1 MPSRKRH
8 DAKPASTTR
17 KAKPPEAR
25 GPPPPKAELP
35 VIVVGASAG
44 GLEACTKLLTALPAD
59 TGMAFIIVQHLD
71 PTHPSMLPE
80 LLAAHTHMRLGEAT
94 DGETVAADHVYII
107 PPGTYLTIAGGAL
120 HLSKRQKSHGARL
133 PLDHLLKTLAG
144 DCGSLAG
151 CVILSGTGADGSLG
165 LTAVAE
171 ADGFVIAQEPKEA
184 GYDGMPRS
192 AIATER
198 VDLILPI
205 AKIPRALIDHFR
217 HPRGD
222 QANDADGS
230 PDTAKDHLAEI
241 LELLRAKTAH
251 DFRAYKPGTMRRRI
265 ARRMGMASIFPHDSG
280 TYLKMLLSDS
290 SELDLLAKD
299 LLINVTSFFRDPP
312 VFERLAKETFPD
324 LVRMQPLER
333 PLRIWIA
340 GCSTGE
346 EAYSIAIIACETV
359 KAERPEVKLQIFAS
373 DVDQEAV
380 AIARDGVYSA
390 SISDAVSPERLK
402 RFFSEE
408 KGGYRVS
415 TELRGLVVF
424 TVQDVL
430 VDPPFSRLDLVSCRN
445 LLIYL
450 GPEAQAKVM
459 GVFHFA
465 LRQNGILLL
474 GIAENAGD
482 RGGRFEVISKA
493 ERLFRHVG
501 RNLPGD
507 FDILTRSAGD
517 AKAAPSTS
525 AAHRPSRQS
534 VNAELCRRLVLEDHA
549 PATVLIN
556 DKHECLFSLGAIDR
570 YLRLAPGHPT
580 NDILALAPTA
590 LRIKLRSAIKRAA
603 LEEDRILVPGG
614 LRDSGSAGTAF
625 DIEVRC
631 VSSEGEKLTLIS
643 FIDTPARPQ
652 TSDEATPE
660 DEPRIAR
667 MESEL
672 QTARS
677 ELQAALQSLE
687 MSGEEQK
694 AINQEALSVNEEFQ
708 TTNEELLTS
717 KEELQALNEEL
728 TALNGQL
735 QETLDR
741 QRTTTDDLQ
750 NVLYSTD
757 VATLFLDTELKI
769 RFFTPATRHLFNV
782 IPGDVGR
789 PLTDLR
795 SLAVDASLAEDAKVV
810 LETGAAREHEVE
822 TEANLWCR
830 RMLPYRTHD
839 GRVEGVVITF
849 IDITER
855 VHAARNLD
863 AARKTAELADT
874 AKSRFLAA
882 ASHDLRQPL
891 QSLALLHGLLAKAVV
906 GEKAQHLV
914 ARLDQTLGAMS
925 GMLNALL
932 DINQIEAGVVGADP
946 VDFPI
951 DDLLTRVADEFSYH
965 ASAKRLQLRVVRC
978 THIVRS
984 DPRLLEQMVRN
995 LIANAL
1001 KYTVKGKILIG
1012 CRHTADSLKIQ
1023 VCDTGIGIAED
1034 QLHAI
1039 FDEFHQVD
1047 NAARERSRGLGLGLS
1062 IVQRLGALLGHEVTV
1077 QSRVGKGSVFSV
1089 TVARPHRLKG
1099 GGTPNGEFSATSL
1112 PGVVVPP
1119 SAEILVVDD
1128 DPDIRE
1134 LFDLLLTHDGHRI
1147 TTASDGVVALELI
1160 KAGLRPDLV
1169 LADFNLPNG
1178 TDGLE
1183 MSRSIRE
1190 KLGPALPVIIVTGDI
1205 SEATLRDISEGHC
1218 DHFHKPVKARELTAL
1233 VSRLLSGRAVQTS
1246 IVPKSRE
1253 PVGEA
1258 ENATVFV
1265 VDDDDTIR
1273 GSICSLLKEEGLAVE
1288 CFPDSESFLAAYR
1301 PGTLG
1306 CLLIDA
1312 YLPGLDGVSLL
1323 QHLRAGGQ
1331 TLPAIMITGSSDVQ
1345 MAVLAMKAG
1354 ATDFMEKPIGSA
1366 DLLAGIHRALD
1377 QARDASKLSIWRD
1390 EAAASIADL
1399 TPRQHQIMSL
1409 VLAGEASKN
1418 IAIDLGISQRTVEN
1432 HRAAIMKRTGSKS
1445 LPALARMAL
1454 AVSSKPLA

>member
-8 DAKPASTTR
+8 E
-17 KAKPPEAR
+17 AKPPPKGRKVRPAEAR
-25 GPPPPKAELP
+25 GPPAAKAELP

-80 LLAAHTHMRLGEAT
+80 LLATHTHMTLGEAT

-107 PPGTYLTIAGGAL
+107 PPATYLTIADGAL
-120 HLSKRQKSHGARL
+120 HLSKRQQSHGARL
-133 PLDHLLKTLAG
+133 PLDHLLKTLAE

-165 LTAVAE
+165 LTAVVE
-171 ADGFVIAQEPKEA
+171 ADGLVIAQEPKEA

-205 AKIPRALIDHFR
+205 AKMPKALIDHFS

-222 QANDADGS
+222 QTSDADGS
-230 PDTAKDHLAEI
+230 PETAKDHLGEI
-241 LELLRAKTAH
+241 LELLRKKTAH

-265 ARRMGMASIFPHDSG
+265 ARRMGMASISQHDSAA
-280 TYLKMLLSDS
+280 YLNMLQSDS

-299 LLINVTSFFRDPP
+299 LLINVTSFFRDAP
-312 VFERLAKETFPD
+312 VFDRLAKETFPD
-324 LVRMQPLER
+324 LVRAQPLER

-346 EAYSIAIIACETV
+346 EAYSIAMIARETIN
-359 KAERPEVKLQIFAS
+359 ALRPDVKLQIFAS
-373 DVDQEAV
+373 DVDQKAV
-380 AIARDGVYSA
+380 AIARDGLYPA
-390 SISDAVSPERLK
+390 SIADGVSPERLK
-402 RFFSEE
+402 RFFSRE
-408 KGGYRVS
+408 KDGYRVS

-465 LRQNGILLL
+465 LRQDGILLL

-482 RGGRFEVISKA
+482 RGERFKVISKA
-493 ERLFRHVG
+493 DRLFHHVG

-517 AKAAPSTS
+517 AKAPSSSSAP
-525 AAHRPSRQS
+525 HRPSRQS

-603 LEEDRILVPGG
+603 EEEDRIRVPGG
-614 LRDSGSAGTAF
+614 LRDSGSAETAF

-643 FIDTPARPQ
+643 FIDTPAKSQ
-652 TSDEATPE
+652 SFDETEPE
-660 DEPRIAR
+660 DEPRIVR
-667 MESEL
+667 MEGEL

-769 RFFTPATRHLFNV
+769 RFFTPATKHLFNV

-795 SLAVDASLAEDAKVV
+795 ALAVDDRLAKDAKVV

-822 TEANLWCR
+822 TTDGLWCR

-855 VHAARNLD
+855 VHAARDLE
-863 AARKTAELADT
+863 AAKKAAELADT

-891 QSLALLHGLLAKAVV
+891 KSLALLHGLLAKAVV

-914 ARLDQTLGAMS
+914 IRLDQTLGAMS

-951 DDLLTRVADEFSYH
+951 DDLLTRVTDEFSYH
-965 ASAKRLQLRVVRC
+965 ASAKRLELRVVRC
-978 THIVRS
+978 AHNVRS
-984 DPRLLEQMVRN
+984 DPRLLEQMIRN

-1001 KYTVKGKILIG
+1001 KYTVKGRILIG

-1034 QLHAI
+1034 QLHSI

-1047 NAARERSRGLGLGLS
+1047 NEARERSRGLGLGLS
-1062 IVQRLGALLGHEVTV
+1062 IVQRLGVLLGHEVTV
-1077 QSRVGKGSVFSV
+1077 QSHVGKGSVFSV
-1089 TVARPHRLKG
+1089 TVARPHPFAGSSISKG
-1099 GGTPNGEFSATSL
+1099 EDSSA
-1112 PGVVVPP
+1112 VPP
-1119 SAEILVVDD
+1119 GAVRPPRADILVVED

-1134 LFDLLLTHDGHRI
+1134 LFDLLLTQDGHRV
-1147 TTASDGVVALELI
+1147 TTASDGVIALELI
-1160 KAGLRPDLV
+1160 RGGLRPDLV

-1178 TDGLE
+1178 TDGLR
-1183 MSRSIRE
+1183 MSGSIRE
-1190 KLGPALPVIIVTGDI
+1190 SLGSTLPIIIVTGDI
-1205 SEATLRDISEGHC
+1205 SDATLRDIAAAQC
-1218 DHFHKPVKARELTAL
+1218 DHFHKPVKARELNAL
-1233 VSRLLSGRAVQTS
+1233 VSRLLTGRLDQAPTMA
-1246 IVPKSRE
+1246 KSRE
-1253 PVGEA
+1253 PRV
-1258 ENATVFV
+1258 ENRDSTVFV
-1265 VDDDDTIR
+1265 VDDDATVRDA
-1273 GSICSLLKEEGLAVE
+1273 ICSLLEEERLRVE
-1288 CFPDSESFLAAYR
+1288 CFPDSETFLAAYR
-1301 PGTLG
+1301 PGAKG

-1323 QHLRAGGQ
+1323 QRLRAEGQ
-1331 TLPAIMITGSSDVQ
+1331 TLPAIMITGSSDVH
-1345 MAVLAMKAG
+1345 MAVQAMKAG
-1354 ATDFMEKPIGSA
+1354 ATDFMEKPIGSV
-1366 DLLAGIHRALD
+1366 DLLAGVHRALD
-1377 QARDASKLSIWRD
+1377 QAHDASKLSTWRD
-1390 EAAASIADL
+1390 EASAAIADL
-1399 TPRQHQIMSL
+1399 TPRQHQIMDL
-1409 VLAGEASKN
+1409 VLAGAASKN
-1418 IAIDLGISQRTVEN
+1418 IATDLGISQRTVEN

-1454 AVSSKPLA
+1454 AASTVA

>member
-8 DAKPASTTR
+8 DAKPPPKER
-17 KAKPPEAR
+17 KVKPADTR
-25 GPPPPKAELP
+25 GPPAAGIGFP
-35 VIVVGASAG
+35 VIVIGSSAG
-44 GLEACTKLLTALPAD
+44 GLEACTKLLEALPAD
-59 TGMAFIIVQHLD
+59 SGMAFIIVQHLD
-71 PTHPSMLPE
+71 PSHPSMLPE
-80 LLAAHTHMRLGEAT
+80 LLGSHTDMTLGEAI

-107 PPGTYLTIAGGAL
+107 PPGTYLTIADGAL
-120 HLSKRQKSHGARL
+120 HLSKRQQNHGARL
-133 PLDHLLKTLAG
+133 PLDHLLKTLA
-144 DCGSLAG
+144 DECGPLAG
-151 CVILSGTGADGSLG
+151 CVILSGTGSDGSLG
-165 LTAVAE
+165 LTAVVE
-171 ADGFVIAQEPKEA
+171 ADGFAIAQEPKEA

-205 AKIPRALIDHFR
+205 ADIPKALIDHFS
-217 HPRGD
+217 HPHGD
-222 QANDADGS
+222 QASDADDT
-230 PDTAKDHLAEI
+230 PDTAQDHLAEI
-241 LELLRAKTAH
+241 LDLLRARTAH

-265 ARRMGMASIFPHDSG
+265 ARRMGMASIAPHDSAA
-280 TYLKMLLSDS
+280 YLKLLGDDAA
-290 SELDLLAKD
+290 ELDLLAKD
-299 LLINVTSFFRDPP
+299 LLINVTSFFRDPS
-312 VFERLAKETFPD
+312 VFDRLEKETLPD
-324 LVRMQPLER
+324 LVRAQPLER

-346 EAYSIAIIACETV
+346 EAYSIAMLACETI
-359 KAERPEVKLQIFAS
+359 KSERPDVKLQIFAS
-373 DVDQEAV
+373 DVDEDAV
-380 AIARDGVYSA
+380 TIARDGLYPS
-390 SISDAVSPERLK
+390 SISDVVSPSRLE
-402 RFFSEE
+402 RFFSKE
-408 KGGYRVS
+408 KDGFRVS
-415 TELRGLVVF
+415 SELRSLVVF

-465 LRQNGILLL
+465 LRQGGILLL
-474 GIAENAGD
+474 GIAENPGD
-482 RGGRFEVISKA
+482 RGGRFDVISKA

-501 RNLPGD
+501 RSLPGD
-507 FDILTRSAGD
+507 IDVLSRSASD
-517 AKAAPSTS
+517 AKVAPSS
-525 AAHRPSRQS
+525 KAAHRPSRQS
-534 VNAELCRRLVLEDHA
+534 IHAELCRRLVLEEYA

-590 LRIKLRSAIKRAA
+590 LRIKLRSVIKRAA
-603 LEEDRILVPGG
+603 AEEERVRVPSG
-614 LRDSGSAGTAF
+614 LCEGQAVDTAF

-631 VSSEGEKLTLIS
+631 VASEGEKLTLIS
-643 FIDTPARPQ
+643 FIDTPARP
-652 TSDEATPE
+652 SKPDEADEE

-667 MESEL
+667 MEGEL
-672 QTARS
+672 QTARQ

-789 PLTDLR
+789 PLNDLR
-795 SLAVDASLAEDAKVV
+795 SLAIDDRLAQDARIV

-822 TEANLWCR
+822 TTDGLWCR

-839 GRVEGVVITF
+839 GRVEGLVITF

-855 VHAARNLD
+855 VHAARHLE
-863 AARKTAELADT
+863 AAKKTAELADT

-906 GEKAQHLV
+906 GEKAQQLV
-914 ARLDQTLGAMS
+914 LRLDQTLGAMS

-946 VDFPI
+946 VDFSI

-965 ASAKRLQLRVVRC
+965 ATAKRLKLRVVRC
-978 THIVRS
+978 SHIVRS

-1012 CRHTADSLKIQ
+1012 CRHGPETLRIQ

-1062 IVQRLGALLGHEVTV
+1062 IVQRLGVLLEHDVTV
-1077 QSRVGKGSVFSV
+1077 QSQVGRGSVFSV
-1089 TVARPHRLKG
+1089 AIARPHPAKG
-1099 GGTPNGEFSATSL
+1099 DIGPGRDHSAAAA
-1112 PGVVVPP
+1112 PGIIAPP
-1119 SAEILVVDD
+1119 SADILVVED

-1134 LFDLLLTHDGHRI
+1134 LLDLLLTHDGYRI
-1147 TTASDGVVALELI
+1147 TTASDGGVALELI
-1160 KAGLRPDLV
+1160 KDGLRPDLV
-1169 LADFNLPNG
+1169 LADYNLPNDV
-1178 TDGLE
+1178 DGLA
-1183 MSRSIRE
+1183 MTGRIRE
-1190 KLGPALPVIIVTGDI
+1190 ALGPALPVIIVTGDI
-1205 SEATLRDISEGHC
+1205 SAKTLREIAAGGC
-1218 DHFHKPVKARELTAL
+1218 DHFHKPVKAKELAAL
-1233 VSRLLSGRAVQTS
+1233 VARLLTGRPEQS
-1246 IVPKSRE
+1246 
-1253 PVGEA
+1253 PVITRQRDRDAGDHD
-1258 ENATVFV
+1258 ATVYV
-1265 VDDDDTIR
+1265 VDDDAMVRDAIR
-1273 GSICSLLKEEGLAVE
+1273 TLLEDEGLTAE
-1288 CFPDSESFLAAYR
+1288 CFADGEAFLAAYP
-1301 PGTLG
+1301 PGARG

-1323 QHLRAGGQ
+1323 QQLRAAGQ
-1331 TLPAIMITGSSDVQ
+1331 TLPAIMITGSSDVH

-1354 ATDFMEKPIGSA
+1354 ATDFMEKPIGSI
-1366 DLLAGIHRALD
+1366 DLLAGVHRALD
-1377 QARDASKLSIWRD
+1377 QAHDESKLSIWRD
-1390 EAAASIADL
+1390 EAAAAIADL
-1399 TPRQHQIMSL
+1399 TPRQHQIMDM

-1418 IAIDLGISQRTVEN
+1418 IASDLGISQRTVEN

-1454 AVSSKPLA
+1454 AASTAA